1 MTERRFCCSAK
12 WPLPKMVWDAFFWPV
27 AQILC
32 NVPALLGAMDELLS
46 DFSKPSNPSD
56 FLGTQCWCSPLS
68 PCRKRFC
75 MEGQVE
81 MLQSTVRI
89 AEKNATVIQ
98 QHFRGHLWRKRL
110 NMMTAA
116 AKLIQQHFRAHR
128 ACSMPASWQPLAWEG
143 FAFHGV
149 LGQGAFA
156 CVQKATADGWMVAV
170 KSPRPEVKDK
180 GANRDLYHEL
190 CMLELCQHPKVV
202 TVYCLIP
209 ANPQGLVMELLGPS
223 VLQFTVGRPISTR
236 DFAHIC
242 HETAQALH
250 FLLRQSVVHG
260 DVKPS
265 NVCLSYEIE
274 WPCVLKLCDFE
285 VAQELPA
292 DGFCTQKVG
301 TVYYW
306 SPEMLASPAQYDC
319 KNDIWSL
326 GVFLARFALQ
336 LRQRV
341 GIVNW
346 TLSGGS

>member
-1 MTERRFCCSAK
+1 
-12 WPLPKMVWDAFFWPV
+12 
-27 AQILC
+27 
-32 NVPALLGAMDELLS
+32 
-46 DFSKPSNPSD
+46 
-56 FLGTQCWCSPLS
+56 
-68 PCRKRFC
+68 
-75 MEGQVE
+75 
-81 MLQSTVRI
+81 
-89 AEKNATVIQ
+89 
-98 QHFRGHLWRKRL
+98 
-110 NMMTAA
+110 
-116 AKLIQQHFRAHR
+116 
-128 ACSMPASWQPLAWEG
+128 
-143 FAFHGV
+143 
-149 LGQGAFA
+149 
-156 CVQKATADGWMVAV
+156 
-170 KSPRPEVKDK
+170 
-180 GANRDLYHEL
+180 
-190 CMLELCQHPKVV
+190 
-202 TVYCLIP
+202 
-209 ANPQGLVMELLGPS
+209 MELLGPS

-260 DVKPS
+260 DEKPS